1 MPVGVIHRDAASA
14 AFFDGTARGELLL
27 RRCTTCGHLSEPA
40 TATCPACTGR
50 DLEWAPAAG
59 TGVLVSWTV
68 VHARSTEGAVRTP
81 VGLVELDEGPWLEM
95 QVVGT
100 DPERLVPS
108 TKVRVEFE
116 RPEGGEA
123 LPVAR
128 PTEID

>member
-27 RRCTTCGHLSEPA
+27 RRCVTCGHASEPA
-40 TATCPACTGR
+40 TETCPACTGR
-50 DLEWAPAAG
+50 ELAWHPAAG
-59 TGVLVSWTV
+59 TGVLVSWAV
-68 VHARSTEGAVRTP
+68 VHARSADGPVRTA

-95 QVVGT
+95 QVVGV
-100 DPERLVPS
+100 DPDRLVPRARI
-108 TKVRVEFE
+108 RVEFE

-128 PTEID
+128 PADID